1 MGKVTIKLKNGI
13 EEFTCNSATSI
24 ELINN
29 FLVVN
34 YYDDQENR
42 TTMFAA
48 DEVKKCDAPQDCIN
62 FKNAAK
68 IAEELISQIKKCVA
82 NDATDFDKFDEETSK
97 VMTDR
102 DKEFQKMSK
111 ENAAFS
117 KKIKENIDK
126 YLAS

>member
-1 MGKVTIKLKNGI
+1 MGKVTIKLKNNM

-48 DEVKKCDAPQDCIN
+48 DEVKKCDAPQDCII
-62 FKNAAK
+62 FKNATK
-68 IAEELISQIKKCVA
+68 VVEKMINEIKKCVA
-82 NDATDFDKFDEETSK
+82 SDFDRFDKETSK
-97 VMTDR
+97 TMTDR

-117 KKIKENIDK
+117 KKIKESIDK
-126 YLAS
+126 YLE